1 MTTSELRTSPEPL
14 SIYLHLPFCRQRCSY
29 CDFNIYTTLFHLQE
43 DYSAALVREIALV
56 GGDLHRTVHSVY
68 FGGGTPSLTPLPQVA
83 ALMAALRQHFALT
96 ADCEITFEVNPG
108 GVTTDYLAG
117 LAGLGINRVSVGMQ
131 SARADELTLF
141 NRDHQFAD
149 VVATLA
155 ALRHVGFANISL
167 DLIYGLPGQTLAA
180 WQETLTAALA
190 LHPEHLSIY
199 ALSLA
204 FGTPLS
210 AQVAHGNLPT
220 PDDDLAADMYAW
232 AASTLAE
239 AGFRHYELSNWA
251 RIAASR
257 DLRSR
262 HNLQYWRYG
271 AWLGLGAGAHGHVP
285 GLRYS
290 NVRGPTHFIRRVT
303 TDAVRAFPL
312 SPAVVQVTRLSER
325 EQMGEFLMMGLRL
338 IEDGVERAT
347 FAHRYGVDLLDVFAE
362 PLTRLSAAGLLAWDE
377 NATRLRLT
385 PRGWLLSNQVFREL
399 I

>member
-1 MTTSELRTSPEPL
+1 MTAPELPATTEPL

-29 CDFNIYTTLFHLQE
+29 CDFNIYTALFHLQE
-43 DYSAALVREIALV
+43 DYSTALVREIALV
-56 GGDLHRTVHSVY
+56 GGAAHRSVHSVY
-68 FGGGTPSLTPLPQVA
+68 FGGGTPSLTPLAQVA

-108 GVTTDYLAG
+108 GVTTDYLVG

-131 SARADELTLF
+131 SARADELALF

-149 VVATLA
+149 VVAILA
-155 ALRHVGFANISL
+155 ALRGVGFANISL

-180 WQETLTAALA
+180 WQETLTAALP
-190 LHPEHLSIY
+190 LQPEHLSIY

-204 FGTPLS
+204 FGTPLG
-210 AQVAHGNLPT
+210 AQVAHGDLPA
-220 PDDDLAADMYAW
+220 PDDDLAADMYEW
-232 AASTLAE
+232 TAATLTE

-251 RIAASR
+251 RADVRR

-271 AWLGLGAGAHGHVP
+271 PWLGLGAGAHGHLP

-290 NVRGPTHFIRRVT
+290 NVRGPTHYIRRIT
-303 TDAVRAFPL
+303 SGAAREFPL
-312 SPAVVQVTRLSER
+312 SPAAVQVTRLSER

-338 IEDGVERAT
+338 IEDGIERAA
-347 FAHRYGVDLLDVFAE
+347 FADRYGVDLLTVYGE
-362 PLTRLSAAGLLAWDE
+362 PLARLAAAGLLAWDE

-385 PRGWLLSNQVFREL
+385 PRGWLLSNRVFREL